1 MASPKSNKSSKK
13 FTKTTHS
20 QNLYKDNFDSGP
32 ALLNRLKEELS
43 SITQDKV
50 DPMTKSI
57 QTSYLNKQLGEIY
70 KRRQNCV
77 DKERALTQKLKEL
90 LRNKVEEADEKVKL
104 YVELTHSPSHGTKLD
119 KVQRIVTVSAQPG
132 YIEYPEEKKQDT
144 EDVQKLTNELENLQR
159 EIENMD
165 LEAMKLRKDSKNK
178 QEKYTGDLNRH
189 CQRIHDARTGKTSP
203 KNKTKGSSND
213 VNTQVTSFRQWFS
226 DYGKPNLKGSKE
238 SPMLST
244 FQPSRTRLKNY
255 DDGHSTVPGIG
266 DNGKQERTTGN
277 TSKGVRLK
285 PGKILS
291 S

>member
-104 YVELTHSPSHGTKLD
+104 
-119 KVQRIVTVSAQPG
+119 VQRIVTVSAQPG

-255 DDGHSTVPGIG
+255 GIG